1 MANPNIAGSTLKI
14 FGTTTQLTPGGTSAV
29 VLLANT
35 STSNQVYKINQ
46 IVAAN
51 VNGTSAVDTTV
62 SIYTN
67 GAVAQ
72 GSAPSSGTA
81 FPIVSTVSV
90 PADAS
95 LIVVDK
101 TTAIYLVED
110 RSISVTS
117 GTASG
122 ITYSI
127 SYEILD
133 GPAT

>member
-1 MANPNIAGSTLKI
+1 MANPNIVNV
-14 FGTTTQLTPGGTSAV
+14 TTIYGKTTYLTPSVSTAV
-29 VLLANT
+29 VLLPNAAA
-35 STSNQVYKINQ
+35 SGKVLKINQ

-51 VNGTSAVDTTV
+51 VNGSAAVDVTV

-81 FPIVSTVSV
+81 YPIVSTISV

-95 LIVVDK
+95 LIVTDK
-101 TTAIYLVED
+101 TTAIYLEEGT
-110 RSISVTS
+110 SITVTS
-117 GTASG
+117 GTNSG

-127 SYEILD
+127 SYEEISS
-133 GPAT
+133 

>member
-1 MANPNIAGSTLKI
+1 MANPNIVAVTSIYGK
-14 FGTTTQLTPGGTSAV
+14 TTYLTPGGTTALILLPNAAASGK
-29 VLLANT
+29 VL
-35 STSNQVYKINQ
+35 KINQ

-51 VNGTSAVDTTV
+51 VNGSAAVDTTV
-62 SIYTN
+62 SLYSN

-72 GSAPSSGTA
+72 GGAPAGGTA
-81 FPIVSTVSV
+81 YPIVSTVSV

-101 TTAIYLVED
+101 TTAIYLEEGN
-110 RSISVTS
+110 SISVTS

-127 SYEILD
+127 SYEEI
-133 GPAT
+133 TS

>member
-1 MANPNIAGSTLKI
+1 MANPNIVNV
-14 FGTTTQLTPGGTSAV
+14 TTIYGKTTYLTPSGTSAV
-29 VLLANT
+29 VLLPNAA
-35 STSNQVYKINQ
+35 SSGKVLKINQ

-51 VNGTSAVDTTV
+51 VNGSAAVDTTV
-62 SIYTN
+62 SLYTN

-81 FPIVSTVSV
+81 YPIVSTISV

-95 LIVVDK
+95 LIVTDK
-101 TTAIYLVED
+101 TTAIYLEEGT
-110 RSISVTS
+110 SISVTS

-127 SYEILD
+127 SYEEI
-133 GPAT
+133 TS

>member
-1 MANPNIAGSTLKI
+1 MAAPNILALTTATGKTTYYNPS
-14 FGTTTQLTPGGTSAV
+14 GTTAV
-29 VLLANT
+29 VLLANAASSGT
-35 STSNQVYKINQ
+35 VLKINQ

-51 VNGTSAVDTTV
+51 VNGTNAVDCTV

-72 GSAPSSGTA
+72 GSAPSGGTA
-81 FPIVSTVSV
+81 YPIASTVSV

-101 TTAIYLVED
+101 TTQIYLEEGT
-110 RSISVTS
+110 SITVTS

-122 ITYSI
+122 IAYSI
-127 SYEILD
+127 SYELMS
-133 GPAT
+133 

>member
-1 MANPNIAGSTLKI
+1 MANPNIVNVTAI
-14 FGTTTQLTPGGTSAV
+14 YGTTTYLTPSGTTAV
-29 VLLANT
+29 VLLPNAAA
-35 STSNQVYKINQ
+35 SGLVYKINN

-62 SIYTN
+62 SIYSN

-72 GSAPSSGTA
+72 GSAPSGGTA
-81 FPIVSTVSV
+81 YPIVSTVSV

-95 LIVVDK
+95 LIVADK
-101 TTAIYLVED
+101 TTGIYLMEGT
-110 RSISVTS
+110 SITVTS

-127 SYEILD
+127 SYENIS
-133 GPAT
+133 

>member
-1 MANPNIAGSTLKI
+1 MANPNIAALTTLT
-14 FGTTTQLTPGGTSAV
+14 GNTTYLTPSATTAV
-29 VLLANT
+29 VLLPNAA
-35 STSNQVYKINQ
+35 SSNQVFRINQ

-72 GSAPSSGTA
+72 GSAPSGGTA
-81 FPIVSTVSV
+81 FPIASTISV

-95 LIVVDK
+95 LIIVDK
-101 TTAIYLVED
+101 TTGVYLMEGT
-110 RSISVTS
+110 SISVTS

-122 ITYSI
+122 ITYSV
-127 SYEILD
+127 SYEII
-133 GPAT
+133 A